1 MLENTPSPCDV
12 AGVLVKRIPPSVW
25 NGSEAEAIRE
35 RLPLIDQLADI
46 LDAAYSDKVAE
57 WRKWLQDRISILQQR
72 EAEYQEREAGFE

>member
-1 MLENTPSPCDV
+1 M
-12 AGVLVKRIPPSVW
+12 
-25 NGSEAEAIRE
+25 
-35 RLPLIDQLADI
+35 IDQLADI